1 MKDHE
6 KRELVNRL
14 TKIAREYA
22 HTQQLRDRIAHELLS
37 SIESSIE
44 SDSSFAAQAAAWRSL
59 VEWICTAT
67 TTVDAQARQMYALD
81 LVQGT
86 AFDDWYD
93 EAAGVDT
100 GTNAPPEAVL
110 RVLRPYLLDKV
121 QP

>member
-22 HTQQLRDRIAHELLS
+22 HTQQLRERIAHELL
-37 SIESSIE
+37 SSIE

-121 QP
+121 QS

>member
-1 MKDHE
+1 
-6 KRELVNRL
+6 
-14 TKIAREYA
+14 
-22 HTQQLRDRIAHELLS
+22 
-37 SIESSIE
+37 
-44 SDSSFAAQAAAWRSL
+44 
-59 VEWICTAT
+59 
-67 TTVDAQARQMYALD
+67 MYALD

-86 AFDDWYD
+86 ALGDWYD